1 MRLAQWATIQFVH
14 LKEIQGRRRSPGSP
28 RSHFV
33 SALTRVRPRI
43 TQMGSR
49 LLGAVA
55 WLCLTIAGISIA
67 MLLLALLLQRV
78 PASAFTDV
86 AALGLVA
93 AVLALIGFALLR
105 RVQVG
110 RTESPRMR
118 LSATQWLPLALLM
131 GFTFGALTVGYSLQ
145 VHVPVTQALGGGLL
159 SAIVVFAASSLG
171 FSRRLNAFF

>member
-1 MRLAQWATIQFVH
+1 
-14 LKEIQGRRRSPGSP
+14 
-28 RSHFV
+28 
-33 SALTRVRPRI
+33 
-43 TQMGSR
+43 MGSR
-49 LLGAVA
+49 LLCAVA

-67 MLLLALLLQRV
+67 MLLLAFLLQRV

-118 LSATQWLPLALLM
+118 LSATQ
-131 GFTFGALTVGYSLQ
+131 
-145 VHVPVTQALGGGLL
+145 
-159 SAIVVFAASSLG
+159 
-171 FSRRLNAFF
+171 